1 MGSKVHR
8 HDADLCSSNVERI
21 WDILRGARFPVFC
34 GKKRGLKF
42 GIIQLLSVLAIGFG
56 QGLYALDAADGST
69 DSPSMVNNRLIILAL
84 KAKMLFCSIL
94 GCQCSHSSSTS
105 VRIY

>member
-21 WDILRGARFPVFC
+21 WNLLCGACFPVFC
-34 GKKRGLKF
+34 GKKEGLKF
-42 GIIQLLSVLAIGFG
+42 DIIIQLLSVLAIGFG

-69 DSPSMVNNRLIILAL
+69 DAPSMVNNWLIILAL
-84 KAKMLFCSIL
+84 KAKMLFA
-94 GCQCSHSSSTS
+94 Q
-105 VRIY
+105 Y